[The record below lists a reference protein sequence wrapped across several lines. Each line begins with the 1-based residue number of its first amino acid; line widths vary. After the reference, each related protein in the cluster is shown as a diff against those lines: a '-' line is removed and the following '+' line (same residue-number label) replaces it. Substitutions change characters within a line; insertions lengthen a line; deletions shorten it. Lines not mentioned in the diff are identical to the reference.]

1 MTDTPMHLSSL
12 TGAAGR
18 KTALYAALIA
28 IPLVLGCG
36 EAGGSGA
43 DQDADQPQPITAGQA
58 VRTATIRIGGVE
70 VTAEIADN
78 QELRGQGL
86 MNRDSL
92 ATNHGMLFV
101 YGTSE
106 VRSFWMRNTR
116 IPLDIAFI
124 DAGGVI
130 INILQMEP
138 QSDQNYFSQG
148 PMMYALEMEQ
158 GWFEANGVEPGD
170 RLEF

>member
-1 MTDTPMHLSSL
+1 MIDALTHLLSAVQRNSL
-12 TGAAGR
+12 RAF
-18 KTALYAALIA
+18 LYTALIA

-43 DQDADQPQPITAGQA
+43 DQDAGQPQPIAAGQA

-78 QELRGQGL
+78 QDLRAQGL

-101 YGTSE
+101 YGTAE

-124 DAGGVI
+124 DANGVI
-130 INILQMEP
+130 INILKMEP
-138 QSDQNYFSQG
+138 QSDENYYSQG
-148 PMMYALEMEQ
+148 PMMYALEMNV
-158 GWFEANGVEPGD
+158 GWFEANGVGPGD